1 MATAPAGPRVYSA
14 SACSSLRFCS
24 SYRCLA
30 HGTSR
35 VSVRPVHASG
45 VSACELAGY
54 IAACWQNAR
63 GSGAPAVAGCAAAP
77 VDGLHPRPWTV
88 RVCCKV
94 GTAAGTVDQI
104 PRPADR
110 AHCTPLGALLMEF
123 RSSSG
128 RAGRQLCRPS
138 IQQPLPDKFA
148 RTYAPGFQIVRHC
161 SFLPAPELMI
171 SGEQ

>member
-77 VDGLHPRPWTV
+77 VDGLYPRPWTV

-110 AHCTPLGALLMEF
+110 AHCTPLGALLKYSW
-123 RSSSG
+123 SSD
-128 RAGRQLCRPS
+128 RALDAPAGNCAVHQSNSRCLAS
-138 IQQPLPDKFA
+138 LHV
-148 RTYAPGFQIVRHC
+148 RTRPGFRLFGTVP
-161 SFLPAPELMI
+161 SFLLP
-171 SGEQ
+171 S